1 MKKVKIIINCL
12 MIIIGSFIGAF
23 MVCLLLPGA
32 KEQILMVALGTSIG
46 IVFDKYMIK
55 RKK

>member
-1 MKKVKIIINCL
+1 MKKIKIFINCL

-23 MVCLLLPGA
+23 MISLLLPGA

-46 IVFDKYMIK
+46 IIFDKYVIK